1 MTNPPNMLQSRAI
14 RSREF
19 ENIMVFAGIK
29 RWAQEPVRRVAKTL
43 AKTKTI
49 GDKKT

>member
-29 RWAQEPVRRVAKTL
+29 KMSARTSSTGSEDAGK
-43 AKTKTI
+43 
-49 GDKKT
+49 D